1 MVRCSEDSPRA
12 SRSRPLIF
20 SLIVFIPAAVLAAE
34 PQAMKP
40 DAVGYRDIIT
50 PFLKTH
56 CVKCHG
62 PEKKEGQLRVDQQL
76 KNEFL
81 DPASKGK
88 WGEVVNVLNSH
99 EMPPEGE
106 PQPKPEKVARVVDSG
121 GADSARRRN
130 RLAAA
135 QSG

>member
-1 MVRCSEDSPRA
+1 MVRYSDDFCWAYGR
-12 SRSRPLIF
+12 RSLM
-20 SLIVFIPAAVLAAE
+20 LWLVMLVPAAAFAAE